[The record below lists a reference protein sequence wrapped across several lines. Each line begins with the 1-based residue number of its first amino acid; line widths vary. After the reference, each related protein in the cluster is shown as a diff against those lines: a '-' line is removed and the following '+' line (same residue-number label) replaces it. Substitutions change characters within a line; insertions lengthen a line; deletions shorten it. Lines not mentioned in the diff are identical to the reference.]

1 MASRPNILQ
10 RDGSVASGLSGLR
23 SSADVKQSQENPL
36 RSRHESA
43 LAPIEEGHSYVQLDS

>member
-1 MASRPNILQ
+1 MASRSNVLQ

-36 RSRHESA
+36 KSRHESA